1 MSWGHQREGQR
12 GPENILR
19 QHRDVT
25 VPFPEQRGILKGLPH
40 LAQVV
45 CIHREQSKATSL
57 QLRPML
63 RRLCSLLHVT
73 QWHHHHR
80 CVQWTRVPGCHLHC
94 APAPRKQDK
103 GEASRR
109 ESERKYALENWLE
122 GKLTHILKAIKL
134 GSVD

>member
-1 MSWGHQREGQR
+1 MPWGHQREGQR
-12 GPENILR
+12 GPKNILR

-45 CIHREQSKATSL
+45 CTHSEQSKATSL

-94 APAPRKQDK
+94 APGSEEAGQRSGFQEGKREEGRFGELAG
-103 GEASRR
+103 GEAH
-109 ESERKYALENWLE
+109 
-122 GKLTHILKAIKL
+122 TH
-134 GSVD
+134 S